1 MEYIF
6 IRDIA
11 KYEDQEICLKGWV
24 RNTRHSGKLVFII
37 VRDGSGEI
45 QAVAF
50 QPDLGEQMFEMAKS
64 LTLESSRSSR

>member
-37 VRDGSGEI
+37 VRWI
-45 QAVAF
+45 WRN
-50 QPDLGEQMFEMAKS
+50 
-64 LTLESSRSSR
+64 SSCCFST